1 MSEQESPPPVVDDRQ
16 HDQFVLKWKGA
27 TAFLEYE
34 VADGRLLLIHTEVP
48 ESLGGQGI
56 GGRLVQAGVD
66 RAKQDDL
73 TVVPWCPFAR
83 RWLRDHSDAAAA
95 VAIDWS
101 SSPASE

>member
-1 MSEQESPPPVVDDRQ
+1 MSEQESPPPVVDDRE
-16 HDQFVLKWKGA
+16 HDRFVLEWHGA

-34 VADGRLLLIHTEVP
+34 VDDGRLLLIHTEVP
-48 ESLGGQGI
+48 ESLGGRGI

-66 RAKQDDL
+66 RAKRDRL
-73 TVVPWCPFAR
+73 TVIPWCPFAR

-101 SSPASE
+101 SSPAQG